1 MKTQKT
7 VPITAIFGIIV
18 IGLIISSPMTIIPSV
33 NAQSKS
39 TPLSDVIPSH
49 AKATLDQIR
58 EQVNLH
64 SGWVGMM
71 SWDGNSVSI
80 DYLGPMESNPYKNTS
95 HDLRLDPSPQV
106 NDADAIKKDTTA
118 SGTAIFKEV
127 GTVTALKSS
136 DTTVNLFNVLNA
148 MSSDNNRWIQVGL
161 FYNNYLGTVTN
172 AWHLDYN
179 SIETSNG
186 ANTFSPV
193 VSPALTM
200 STGDTVK
207 LFINADTT
215 FGGQYTMG
223 ENDITNN
230 HGASY
235 TFSLSGDT
243 GHTINLGEVVVSGSY
258 YPSGPQMEE
267 HASGTNIYKW
277 NTQAFTF
284 DFYDTSTSSSTTSVT
299 GWNGQEGSSGTVS
312 TTNSPASATFT
323 YN

>member
-1 MKTQKT
+1 MKTNKT
-7 VPITAIFGIIV
+7 QPITAIVGIAMMA
-18 IGLIISSPMTIIPSV
+18 LMISSPMTILPNV
-33 NAQSKS
+33 NAQNQSS
-39 TPLSDVIPSH
+39 SLSEVIPVH

-64 SGWVGMM
+64 KGWIGMM

-80 DYLGPMESNPYKNTS
+80 DYVGPMESNPYKNTNPG
-95 HDLRLDPSPQV
+95 LRLDPNPQV
-106 NDADAIKKDTTA
+106 NDADAIKKDTT
-118 SGTAIFKEV
+118 SSSTAIFKEV
-127 GTVTALKSS
+127 GTVTAKKST

-148 MSSDNNRWIQVGL
+148 MSSNNNRWIQVGL

-172 AWHLDYN
+172 AWHLDYT
-179 SIETSNG
+179 SIDTSTD

-223 ENDITNN
+223 ENDVTNN

-235 TFSLSGDT
+235 TFSLSSDT
-243 GHTINLGEVVVSGSY
+243 GHTINLGEVVVSGRY

-267 HASGTNIYKW
+267 HASGSNIYKW
-277 NTQAFTF
+277 GTQVYTF

-299 GWNGQEGSSGTVS
+299 GWNGQEGNFGTVS
-312 TTNSPASATFT
+312 TTNSPSSATFT